1 MNKLKISR
9 PILVEGKYD
18 KIRLDSIV
26 DGTVIPLSGFGIFNN
41 KEKAAYLRRLAATR
55 GVIVLT
61 DPDGAGRVIRG
72 HLSSILPKEGVT
84 HLYVPAV
91 PGKERRKDTPGKAG
105 ILGVEGME
113 NDTLYRLLL
122 PFADG
127 EGTPDLPKTVPVTKA
142 DLLDWNLVGGAGT
155 KERRAALCR
164 ALSLPPEMSSNALL
178 SALNLLYDR
187 ATVEAAANELSK

>member
-1 MNKLKISR
+1 MDKLKISR

-26 DGTVIPLSGFGIFNN
+26 EGTVIPLSGFGIFKNR
-41 KEKAAYLRRLAATR
+41 EKAAYLRRLAETR

-91 PGKERRKDTPGKAG
+91 AGKEKRKDTPGKAG
-105 ILGVEGME
+105 LLGVEGQE
-113 NDTLYRLLL
+113 KETLYRLLL

-127 EGTPDLPKTVPVTKA
+127 ESASEAPLSPITKS
-142 DLLDWNLVGGAGT
+142 DLLDWNLVGAGGA
-155 KERRAALCR
+155 KERRMSLCR
-164 ALSLPPEMSSNALL
+164 ALALPPEMSTNALL

-187 ATVEAAANELSK
+187 EAVEKAVREISL